1 MTPIPQVGKRQTE
14 YTIGLS
20 KSASALDETRLLL
33 DMWQPGED
41 IHTFLKRVRESGV
54 LGKQTAQRTSD
65 LVLRV
70 FRPRLLQPHDQP
82 ARWLQQLWRQQREL
96 RLLRELLFLYTARA
110 DAFLYDF
117 TIEVYWSHHH
127 AGNLYL
133 TLDDV
138 YDFIRT
144 AYANGLIPR
153 SWSTS
158 TQTKISRGILGALRD
173 FGLLR
178 EGRRRQREIVTYHI
192 ADFTVAYLAYE
203 LHLAGLSNGRLVEHP
218 DWQLFGLD
226 RPRVLARL
234 AELDQRAGLIIQHAG
249 SVVSITWL
257 HRSIEELIAA
267 YAR

>member
-1 MTPIPQVGKRQTE
+1 MMLIPDVGKRQAE

-20 KSASALDETRLLL
+20 KSASAIDELRLLL
-33 DMWQPGED
+33 EMWQPGED
-41 IHTFLKRVRESGV
+41 VHNFLIRVREAGV

-65 LVLRV
+65 IVLRV
-70 FRPRLLQPHDQP
+70 FRVRLLQPNELP
-82 ARWLQQLWRQQREL
+82 ARWLQQVWQQQREV
-96 RLLRELLFLYTARA
+96 RLLRELLFLYTART

-117 TIEVYWSHHH
+117 TIEAYWPRHH

-138 YDFIRT
+138 YHFIRN

-173 FGLLR
+173 FGLLH
-178 EGRRRQREIVTYHI
+178 EGQRQQREIITYHV

-218 DWQLFGLD
+218 DWRLFGLD

-234 AELDQRAGLIIQHAG
+234 AELDQRAGLIVQHAG

-257 HRSIEELIAA
+257 HHSMEELITA